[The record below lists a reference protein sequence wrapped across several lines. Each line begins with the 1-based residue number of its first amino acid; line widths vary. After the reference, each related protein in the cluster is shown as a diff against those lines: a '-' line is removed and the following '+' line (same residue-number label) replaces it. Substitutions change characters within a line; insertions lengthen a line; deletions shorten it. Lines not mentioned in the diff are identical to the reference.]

1 VIRFEMLSRYL
12 SVGNEKRTLKFCG
25 LWARFEIPDFLHA
38 TASFGVAAQQG
49 LYVSD

>member
-1 VIRFEMLSRYL
+1 MIRFEMLSRHL
-12 SVGNEKRTLKFCG
+12 PVGNEKRAHKFSE
-25 LWARFEIPDFLHA
+25 LWPRFEIPDFLHA